1 MTIVERGVLTDE
13 ARAELVAVAKGK
25 GVAGV
30 FALRARIVVWWDEGR
45 SAREI
50 VSLSGMSE
58 PTVRLWLERYRAE
71 GVDGLFG
78 KPHPGKGPV
87 HGGKVRA
94 RILALS
100 RQSPPPELGVTHWSS
115 RLLASYL
122 RREGV
127 TVSHVFVA
135 DLWRE
140 NRLRPWQQ
148 GTFKLSSDPGFE
160 EKVTDIVGLYLA
172 PP

>member
-50 VSLSGMSE
+50 MSLSGMSE
-58 PTVRLWLERYRAE
+58 PTVRLWPERYRAE

-78 KPHPGKGPV
+78 KPHPGKG
-87 HGGKVRA
+87 R
-94 RILALS
+94 S
-100 RQSPPPELGVTHWSS
+100 RCC
-115 RLLASYL
+115 R
-122 RREGV
+122 
-127 TVSHVFVA
+127 
-135 DLWRE
+135 
-140 NRLRPWQQ
+140 
-148 GTFKLSSDPGFE
+148 
-160 EKVTDIVGLYLA
+160 
-172 PP
+172 